1 MKKNVIILIG
11 VFVAAL
17 AVTFGL
23 NEGLKSAGRTSIPNA
38 LADVII
44 TRTCPDCKGSGK
56 IYIRKKCYS
65 CPNGYEEVPK
75 TCPTCN
81 GTGKIKERKSR

>member
-1 MKKNVIILIG
+1 MKKSIITIG
-11 VFVAAL
+11 LFVAAL

-23 NEGLKSAGRTSIPNA
+23 NAGLQSVGRNSIKGA

-65 CPNGYEEVPK
+65 CPSGYEEVPK

-81 GTGKIKERKSR
+81 GTGVIKERKSK